1 MEPAIVGLILD
12 TSFIV
17 TAERSGQ
24 SVPQMLEVV
33 GDAWGDTDLGIS
45 VITVAELTH
54 GVERAKSPEQRQR
67 RLAFIGDLVEAVD
80 VHPVTLE
87 IARRTGTLSGQEA
100 ARGVKLPFEDL
111 LIGATALEL
120 GFEVVTENARD
131 FEKIPNLTVKRSQGD
146 PGKP

>member
-1 MEPAIVGLILD
+1 LD

-33 GDAWGDTDLGIS
+33 GDAWGDADLGIS

-67 RLAFIGDLVEAVD
+67 REAVD

-131 FEKIPNLTVKRSQGD
+131 FEKIPNLTVKRSEGD
-146 PGKP
+146 PSRKP

>member
-1 MEPAIVGLILD
+1 MGN
-12 TSFIV
+12 
-17 TAERSGQ
+17 
-24 SVPQMLEVV
+24 
-33 GDAWGDTDLGIS
+33 AWGDADLGIS
-45 VITVAELTH
+45 VITVAELTN

-80 VHPVTLE
+80 VHPVTLK

-120 GFEVVTENARD
+120 G
-131 FEKIPNLTVKRSQGD
+131 LTQHLVNPSCRSSSTREGAAIAQHVRQAG
-146 PGKP
+146 